1 MAKNSGFRNNIGVR
15 NPFSV
20 AELNLVKKITWSEKT
35 SDAKRQLL
43 EKAFGM
49 PYDQLF
55 DPSHGSPL
63 FVTTKKTQNVITGGG
78 DPIPCDPYPCP
89 TGTCKTIVNGK
100 YTDVSN
106 AYNDPIQGCLP
117 DCYFIAAL
125 SSLAWMAKLPS
136 YTVPAYT
143 YTFYKIPSAGGAPT
157 STPSI
162 KVSGQ
167 LPVDGMNQPIHAR
180 SNTWSPASAEIWPG
194 VYEKAYAA
202 WAYRQNTGIT
212 SDCPPYSSICSGN
225 PISSLSHI
233 TGRTGNEFKTKDF
246 NNDAVTVF
254 NRIRDGACA
263 ATLVQ
268 DKKTK
273 YPTVAYTYFSTPAS
287 GAPYSDET
295 IVANHSYSVLGI
307 REVKD
312 ILGTVIQRYIILR
325 NPFGQKNKDP
335 ANLAWPDVVTTGN
348 WLNISL
354 AEPTDGIFA
363 LRADRFSSHFEGF
376 GWIVL

>member
-1 MAKNSGFRNNIGVR
+1 MVKKSDFRNNVGVR
-15 NPFSV
+15 NPYSV
-20 AELNLVKKITWSEKT
+20 AELKLEKKIAWSEKT
-35 SDAKRQLL
+35 FDAKRQLL
-43 EKAFGM
+43 EKVFGM

-55 DPSHGSPL
+55 EPSHGSPL
-63 FVTTKKTQNVITGGG
+63 FVNTTKTQQLMTGGG

-89 TGTCKTIVNGK
+89 TGTCKTIINGT
-100 YTDVSN
+100 YTVGSN

-117 DCYFIAAL
+117 DCYFIAAV

-136 YTVPAYT
+136 YTLPAYT

-157 STPSI
+157 LTPTI

-167 LPVDGMNQPIHAR
+167 LPVDGNGQLIHTR
-180 SNTWSPASAEIWPG
+180 SYTPTEIWPG

-202 WAYRQNTGIT
+202 WAYRQSSGNT

-225 PISSLSHI
+225 PISALSNI
-233 TGRTGNEFKTKDF
+233 SGKTGNEFKTKDF

-254 NRIRDGACA
+254 NRIRDIACA
-263 ATLVQ
+263 ATLAQ
-268 DKKTK
+268 DKRTK

-287 GAPYSDET
+287 GAPYSDDT

-312 ILGTVIQRYIILR
+312 AQGNVIQRYIILR
-325 NPFGQKNKDP
+325 NPFGQKNHDP
-335 ANLAWPDVVTTGN
+335 ALLQSPDVVTTGS

-354 AEPTDGIFA
+354 ADLNDGIFA
-363 LRADRFSSHFEGF
+363 LSADHFASHFEGF
-376 GWIVL
+376 GWIAT